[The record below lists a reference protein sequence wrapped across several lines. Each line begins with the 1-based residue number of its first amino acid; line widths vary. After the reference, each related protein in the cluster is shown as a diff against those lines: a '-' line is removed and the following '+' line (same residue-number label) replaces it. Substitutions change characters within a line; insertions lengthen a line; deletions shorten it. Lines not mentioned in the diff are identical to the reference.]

1 MKILELSQ
9 LAEKLD
15 QFFHLV
21 IWEKKDGFE
30 VVAIV
35 TEDFQD
41 AFPLPMKV
49 QAAAA
54 EMGVFLDTATAARL
68 QIENMP
74 DDFWEEFDEVTYG
87 EYLKSV
93 SVGSAGKEI
102 S

>member
-1 MKILELSQ
+1 MRILELSQ

-35 TEDFQD
+35 AEEFQD
-41 AFPLPMKV
+41 AFPLPMEV

-54 EMGVFLDTATAARL
+54 ANGCLLYTSPSPRD
-68 QIENMP
+68 
-74 DDFWEEFDEVTYG
+74 
-87 EYLKSV
+87 S
-93 SVGSAGKEI
+93 
-102 S
+102 